1 MQSNRTKLKV
11 VAFVPCKGS
20 SSRVVGKN
28 VKLLDAKPLFLHTL
42 EKLIFQCSCI
52 DLVILDTESDDVIE
66 LAKYLECSHRFA
78 VMKRAANL
86 ATNATDGNA
95 LFMNEVKHFDAEIYL
110 QILCTSPFIS
120 PKSIL
125 HSIEVLQRDNSE
137 YDCVVGVEKTK
148 QYTWTEDGP
157 MYEVQRI
164 PNSVDLP
171 DTIIETMGL
180 YAITRE
186 AALLTNR
193 RIGNKPFPLPLTP
206 EEAIDINYD
215 DDFVLAE
222 KVAWARRM
230 EAVKALETARLQLTS
245 AILTD
250 TMDDL
255 NMPNQTVHGLAPQGS
270 EYKIMGRARTLKL
283 RPLHEGEDPKGI
295 YGALKSY
302 DHVGNGD
309 VIVVENP
316 IERRAYFGELNAH
329 LAKKQGVAGV
339 ITTGYTR
346 DSEEVKIIGLPV
358 YAAGSVCS
366 DVRGRATV
374 ESMNQAIVLG
384 GVTCRPGD
392 LIFAD
397 SEGVVVIPQDRE
409 DEVIPAALE
418 RVSNERNIRGG
429 ILKDW
434 SVEELLVTHG
444 NF

>member
-1 MQSNRTKLKV
+1 
-11 VAFVPCKGS
+11 
-20 SSRVVGKN
+20 
-28 VKLLDAKPLFLHTL
+28 
-42 EKLIFQCSCI
+42 
-52 DLVILDTESDDVIE
+52 
-66 LAKYLECSHRFA
+66 
-78 VMKRAANL
+78 MKRAANL

-95 LFMNEVKHFDAEIYL
+95 LFINEVKHFDAEIYL

-302 DHVGNGD
+302 DYVGNGD

-329 LAKKQGVAGV
+329 LAKKQGVSGV

-409 DEVIPAALE
+409 DEVIPAALQ